1 MLSRLQIS
9 NYAIIN
15 ELNTPFL
22 AGLNIIT
29 GETGAGKSILAGA
42 MGLILGDRADSS
54 VLLDTSRKCVV
65 EGFFTYQDD
74 AAVAQFFSA
83 HDIEL
88 EQEIILRREIAAN
101 GKSRAFINDT
111 PVNLSQLGKLTGM
124 LVDMHRQFDTQTIGE
139 DAFQMEVLDALAGQL
154 ALRKQ
159 YATTYQQWMKAKQHA
174 DALFKQKSDAL
185 KEYDY
190 HLFLFNELDEAG
202 FKDGEIEQLEAE
214 LNLLS
219 HAEMV
224 SQALSKAEGTLD
236 GDQQSMARDLKSLMQ
251 TLDGVTRF
259 APQVQALTERIRSI
273 QIEIKD
279 IAAEVSHLSGSVQM
293 DEKRQQLVQERLNIG
308 NKLLKKHN
316 APDTAALLVVQQELQ
331 QKISKVLDMDGEISK
346 ATEETS
352 RLNKAAESLAE
363 KLSAGRRKVIPGLEK
378 KITELLHRVGMPN
391 ARLKVH
397 IEQVNKTPSGADEV
411 DFLFDA
417 NKSGRFESL
426 RKVASGGELSRLLL
440 CVKTLVAGSLHMPV
454 LIFDEID
461 TGISGEAARQVG
473 ILMKDMGKD
482 HQVISITHQ
491 PQIAAKADHHFF
503 VYKKESPDGIRTQM
517 RKLNDD
523 ERVEAIARMM
533 AGEKLSAAAL
543 ENARELMQ
551 SL

>member
-1 MLSRLQIS
+1 MLTRLQIS

-15 ELNTPFL
+15 ELSTSFSP
-22 AGLNIIT
+22 GLNIIT

-42 MGLILGDRADSS
+42 MGLILGDRADST
-54 VLLDTSRKCVV
+54 VLLDTGRKCVV
-65 EGFFTYQDD
+65 EGFFSYQDD
-74 AAVAQFFSA
+74 AAIAQFFSA
-83 HDIEL
+83 NDIEA
-88 EQEIILRREIAAN
+88 EEEIILRREIAAN

-111 PVNLSQLGKLTGM
+111 PVNLSQLSKLAGM

-154 ALRKQ
+154 PLRKK
-159 YATTYQQWMKAKQHA
+159 YTDTYQQWVKARQQA
-174 DALFKQKSDAL
+174 DALHQQKSAAL

-202 FKDGEIEQLEAE
+202 FKDGEIEQLETE

-219 HAEMV
+219 HAEQV
-224 SQALSKAEGTLD
+224 SQALAKAEGTLD
-236 GDQQSMARDLKSLMQ
+236 GDQQSMARELKSLTQ
-251 TLDGVTRF
+251 SLDGIARF
-259 APQVQALTERIRSI
+259 APQVQALADRIRSV
-273 QIEIKD
+273 QIEVKD
-279 IAAEVSHLSGSVQM
+279 IAAEVAHLSGSVQM
-293 DEKRQQLVQERLNIG
+293 DEKRQLLVQERLNTG

-316 APDTAALLVVQQELQ
+316 AADTAALLAVQHDLQ
-331 QKISKVLDMDGEISK
+331 QKISRVLDMDGEISK
-346 ATEETS
+346 AMEEVL
-352 RLNKAAESLAE
+352 RLDKEADSLAE
-363 KLSAGRRKVIPGLEK
+363 KLSAGRRKLIPGLEK
-378 KITELLHRVGMPN
+378 KITDMLHRVGMPN

-397 IEQVNKTPSGADEV
+397 IEPIQKTPSGKDDV

-473 ILMKDMGKD
+473 ILMKEMGKD

-503 VYKKESPDGIRTQM
+503 VYKKESSGGIRTQM
-517 RKLNDD
+517 RKLDDD
-523 ERVEAIARMM
+523 ERVEAIAKMM

-551 SL
+551 SH

>member
-1 MLSRLQIS
+1 
-9 NYAIIN
+9 
-15 ELNTPFL
+15 
-22 AGLNIIT
+22 
-29 GETGAGKSILAGA
+29 
-42 MGLILGDRADSS
+42 
-54 VLLDTSRKCVV
+54 
-65 EGFFTYQDD
+65 
-74 AAVAQFFSA
+74 
-83 HDIEL
+83 
-88 EQEIILRREIAAN
+88 
-101 GKSRAFINDT
+101 
-111 PVNLSQLGKLTGM
+111 M

>member
-1 MLSRLQIS
+1 
-9 NYAIIN
+9 
-15 ELNTPFL
+15 
-22 AGLNIIT
+22 
-29 GETGAGKSILAGA
+29 
-42 MGLILGDRADSS
+42 
-54 VLLDTSRKCVV
+54 
-65 EGFFTYQDD
+65 
-74 AAVAQFFSA
+74 
-83 HDIEL
+83 
-88 EQEIILRREIAAN
+88 
-101 GKSRAFINDT
+101 
-111 PVNLSQLGKLTGM
+111 
-124 LVDMHRQFDTQTIGE
+124 
-139 DAFQMEVLDALAGQL
+139 
-154 ALRKQ
+154 
-159 YATTYQQWMKAKQHA
+159 
-174 DALFKQKSDAL
+174 
-185 KEYDY
+185 
-190 HLFLFNELDEAG
+190 
-202 FKDGEIEQLEAE
+202 
-214 LNLLS
+214 
-219 HAEMV
+219 
-224 SQALSKAEGTLD
+224 
-236 GDQQSMARDLKSLMQ
+236 MARDLKSLMQ

-279 IAAEVSHLSGSVQM
+279 IAAEISHLSGSVQM

>member
-15 ELNTPFL
+15 ELNTPFS

-54 VLLDTSRKCVV
+54 VLLDTTRKCVV
-65 EGFFTYQDD
+65 EGFFTHHDD
-74 AAVAQFFSA
+74 PAIAHFFSA
-83 HDIEL
+83 NDIEA
-88 EQEIILRREIAAN
+88 EQEIILRREIAAS

-111 PVNLSQLGKLTGM
+111 PVNLSQLSKLAGM

-154 ALRKQ
+154 DLRKH
-159 YATTYQQWMKAKQHA
+159 YSTTYQQWVKAKQHA
-174 DALFKQKSDAL
+174 DALHQQKAAAL

-190 HLFLFNELDEAG
+190 HLFLFNELDEAR
-202 FKDGEIEQLEAE
+202 FTDGEIEQLETE

-219 HAEMV
+219 HAEQV
-224 SQALSKAEGTLD
+224 SQALTKAEGVLD
-236 GDQQSMARDLKSLMQ
+236 GDQQSMARELKSLVQ
-251 TLDGVTRF
+251 LLDGVARF
-259 APQVQALTERIRSI
+259 APQVQALTERIRSVN
-273 QIEIKD
+273 IEIKD
-279 IAAEVSHLSGSVQM
+279 IASELSHLSGTVQM
-293 DEKRQQLVQERLNIG
+293 DEKRQQLVQERVNTG

-316 APDTAALLVVQQELQ
+316 VPDTTALLAVQQELQ
-331 QKISKVLDMDGEISK
+331 AKISRVLDMDGEISK
-346 ATEETS
+346 ATAEMVRLDKEAET
-352 RLNKAAESLAE
+352 LAE
-363 KLSAGRRKVIPGLEK
+363 KLSAGRRKVVPGLEK
-378 KITELLHRVGMPN
+378 KITEMLHRVGMPN
-391 ARLKVH
+391 ARLKVQ
-397 IEQVNKTPSGADEV
+397 ITQAQKYAAGIDEV

-473 ILMKDMGKD
+473 ILMKEMGKA

-503 VYKKESPDGIRTQM
+503 VYKKESPGGIRTQM
-517 RKLNDD
+517 RKLNDE
-523 ERVEAIARMM
+523 ERVEAIAKMM
-533 AGEKLSAAAL
+533 AGEKLSAAAM

-551 SL
+551 SH

>member
-15 ELNTPFL
+15 ELNTPFS

-74 AAVAQFFSA
+74 AAVAQFFSE
-83 HDIEL
+83 HDIEA

-111 PVNLSQLGKLTGM
+111 PVNLSQLGKLAGM

-174 DALFKQKSDAL
+174 DALQKQKSDAL

-214 LNLLS
+214 MNLLS
-219 HAEMV
+219 HAELV

-236 GDQQSMARDLKSLMQ
+236 GDQQSMARDLKSLVQ
-251 TLDGVTRF
+251 TLDGVSRF
-259 APQVQALTERIRSI
+259 APQVQVLTDRIRSV

-293 DEKRQQLVQERLNIG
+293 DEKRQLLVQERLNNG

-316 APDTAALLVVQQELQ
+316 APDTTALLVVQQELQ
-331 QKISKVLDMDGEISK
+331 QKISKVLDMDGVISK
-346 ATEETS
+346 ASEETS
-352 RLNKAAESLAE
+352 RLNKAAESFAE

-378 KITELLHRVGMPN
+378 QITELLHRVGMPN

-473 ILMKDMGKD
+473 ILMKEMGKD

-503 VYKKESPDGIRTQM
+503 VYKNESPGGIRTQM

-533 AGEKLSAAAL
+533 TGEKLSAAAL

-551 SL
+551 SH

>member
-83 HDIEL
+83 HDIEV

-159 YATTYQQWMKAKQHA
+159 YATTYQQWMKAKQYA
-174 DALFKQKSDAL
+174 DALLKQKSDAL

-214 LNLLS
+214 L
-219 HAEMV
+219 
-224 SQALSKAEGTLD
+224 
-236 GDQQSMARDLKSLMQ
+236 Q

>member
-15 ELNTPFL
+15 ELNTPFS

-65 EGFFTYQDD
+65 EGFFTHQDD
-74 AAVAQFFSA
+74 TAIAQFFSA
-83 HDIEL
+83 HDIEPD
-88 EQEIILRREIAAN
+88 QEIILRREIAAN

-111 PVNLSQLGKLTGM
+111 PVNLSQLGKLAGM
-124 LVDMHRQFDTQTIGE
+124 LVDMHRQFDTLTIGE
-139 DAFQMEVLDALAGQL
+139 DEFQMEVLDALAGQMT
-154 ALRKQ
+154 LRKA
-159 YATTYQQWMKAKQHA
+159 YAATYQQWVKAKQQA
-174 DALFKQKSDAL
+174 DALQKQKSDAL

-202 FKDGEIEQLEAE
+202 FKEGEIEQLEAE

-219 HAEMV
+219 HAEQV
-224 SQALSKAEGTLD
+224 SQALAKAEGTLD
-236 GDQQSMARDLKSLMQ
+236 GDQQSMARDLKSLVQ
-251 TLDGVTRF
+251 ALDAVARF
-259 APQVQALTERIRSI
+259 APQVQVLADRIRSV

-279 IAAEVSHLSGSVQM
+279 IAAEASHLSGTVLM
-293 DEKRQQLVQERLNIG
+293 DEKRQQQVQERLNTG

-316 APDTAALLVVQQELQ
+316 ATDTGALLVVQQELQ
-331 QKISKVLDMDGEISK
+331 QKISRVLDMDGEISK
-346 ATEETS
+346 ATAEMS
-352 RLNKAAESLAE
+352 RLNEEAEALAAQ
-363 KLSAGRRKVIPGLEK
+363 LSAGRRKVVPGLEK
-378 KITELLHRVGMPN
+378 KITEMLHRVGMPN

-397 IEQVNKTPSGADEV
+397 IEQISKNASGMDEV

-473 ILMKDMGKD
+473 ILMKEMGKD

-503 VYKKESPDGIRTQM
+503 VYKKDGPGGIRTQM

-523 ERVEAIARMM
+523 ERVEAIAKMM
-533 AGEKLSAAAL
+533 AGEKLSAAAM

-551 SL
+551 SH

>member
-1 MLSRLQIS
+1 
-9 NYAIIN
+9 
-15 ELNTPFL
+15 
-22 AGLNIIT
+22 
-29 GETGAGKSILAGA
+29 
-42 MGLILGDRADSS
+42 
-54 VLLDTSRKCVV
+54 
-65 EGFFTYQDD
+65 
-74 AAVAQFFSA
+74 
-83 HDIEL
+83 
-88 EQEIILRREIAAN
+88 
-101 GKSRAFINDT
+101 
-111 PVNLSQLGKLTGM
+111 M

-316 APDTAALLVVQQELQ
+316 APDTAALLVVQQKL
-331 QKISKVLDMDGEISK
+331 
-346 ATEETS
+346 
-352 RLNKAAESLAE
+352 LA
-363 KLSAGRRKVIPGLEK
+363 
-378 KITELLHRVGMPN
+378 
-391 ARLKVH
+391 
-397 IEQVNKTPSGADEV
+397 
-411 DFLFDA
+411 
-417 NKSGRFESL
+417 
-426 RKVASGGELSRLLL
+426 
-440 CVKTLVAGSLHMPV
+440 
-454 LIFDEID
+454 
-461 TGISGEAARQVG
+461 
-473 ILMKDMGKD
+473 
-482 HQVISITHQ
+482 
-491 PQIAAKADHHFF
+491 
-503 VYKKESPDGIRTQM
+503 
-517 RKLNDD
+517 
-523 ERVEAIARMM
+523 
-533 AGEKLSAAAL
+533 
-543 ENARELMQ
+543 
-551 SL
+551 

>member
-83 HDIEL
+83 HDIEV

-190 HLFLFNELDEAG
+190 HLFLFSELDEAG

-279 IAAEVSHLSGSVQM
+279 IAAEISHLSGSVQM

-316 APDTAALLVVQQELQ
+316 APDTAALLVVQKELQ

>member
-15 ELNTPFL
+15 ELNTAFS

-65 EGFFTYQDD
+65 EGFFTHQDD
-74 AAVAQFFSA
+74 PSIAQFFSA
-83 HDIEL
+83 HDIET
-88 EQEIILRREIAAN
+88 EQEIILRREIAAS

-111 PVNLSQLGKLTGM
+111 PVNLSQLSKLAAM

-139 DAFQMEVLDALAGQL
+139 DVFQMEVLDALAGQMN
-154 ALRKQ
+154 LRKQ
-159 YATTYQQWMKAKQHA
+159 YSTTYQQWLKAKQYA
-174 DALFKQKSDAL
+174 DALQQQKAAAL
-185 KEYDY
+185 KEHDY
-190 HLFLFNELDEAG
+190 HLFLFNELDEAA

-219 HAEMV
+219 HAEQV
-224 SQALSKAEGTLD
+224 SQALVKVEGVLD
-236 GDQQSMARDLKSLMQ
+236 GEQQSMARELKSLLQ
-251 TLDGVTRF
+251 LLDGVARF
-259 APQVQALTERIRSI
+259 APQVQTLTDRIRSV

-279 IAAEVSHLSGSVQM
+279 IAAEVSHLSGTVQM
-293 DEKRQQLVQERLNIG
+293 DEKRQLLVQERVNTG

-316 APDTAALLVVQQELQ
+316 VPDTAALLAVQHELQ
-331 QKISKVLDMDGEISK
+331 AKISRVLDMDGEISK
-346 ATEETS
+346 ATGEMAKLDKE
-352 RLNKAAESLAE
+352 AEALAE
-363 KLSAGRRKVIPGLEK
+363 QLSAGRRKVVPGLEK
-378 KITELLHRVGMPN
+378 KITEMLHRVGMPN
-391 ARLKVH
+391 ARLKVD
-397 IEQVNKTPSGADEV
+397 IAQVRKYAAGIDEV

-473 ILMKDMGKD
+473 ILMKEMGKA

-503 VYKKESPDGIRTQM
+503 VYKKESPGGIRTQM
-517 RKLNDD
+517 RKLNDE
-523 ERVEAIARMM
+523 ERVEAIAKMM
-533 AGEKLSAAAL
+533 AGEKLSAAAI
-543 ENARELMQ
+543 ENARELIQ
-551 SL
+551 SH